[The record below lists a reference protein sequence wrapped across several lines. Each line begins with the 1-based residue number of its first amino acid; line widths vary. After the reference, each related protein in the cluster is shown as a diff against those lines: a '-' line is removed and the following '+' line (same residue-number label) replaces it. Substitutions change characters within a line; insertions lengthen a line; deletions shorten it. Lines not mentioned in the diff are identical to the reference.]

1 MGLTKSDFDRLD
13 SRIKSITEQS
23 VEKIEINSDL
33 PPTVEQLEDNNKTYS
48 IMAAILFIDIRKS
61 TYLTEN
67 SQAKSMVKIYRSF
80 MRMAV
85 DCVRKNGGVTRQFLG
100 DRIMGVF
107 IDSVDEEENISER
120 AVDKAINA
128 ARSLQTVIDFS
139 LNKHLKSNVNGKVIE
154 CGIGI
159 DYGKVLVTWVGMH
172 GVESDDGKEDEKSC
186 VWVGNTTNY
195 ASKYSDIAS
204 GGEIFISESIYKN
217 LSEEYKEVW
226 TKSAKYKGTK
236 LFQGYITKDYY
247 LEFSE
252 ELGSPIKIEEDNTV
266 ELDTSSQLADGIKEI
281 ERLQDKL
288 IQREK
293 ELAVLEEKLKKENEE
308 YKLKYNNE
316 NAEKVRACNR
326 RDEMEAELN
335 DLREDFYH
343 MISRIL
349 SKVHC
354 QKYQYIERLGE
365 KELYTLI
372 EKEYELGKQLGK
384 SEKEVSKDLDCLLI
398 QIYSYFNDFA
408 NAYDVTLIMAEEED
422 YWLYLDDATLKWANE
437 NGVLYKLYNAIERAL
452 VNFCVKYERRKDF
465 EGYLEKIR
473 KIRGY

>member
-13 SRIKSITEQS
+13 SRIKSITEQN
-23 VEKIEINSDL
+23 VEQIEINSDL
-33 PPTVEQLEDNNKTYS
+33 PPMVEQLEDNNKTYS

-107 IDSVDEEENISER
+107 IDSVDEEGNVSEK
-120 AVDKAINA
+120 AVDKAVNA

-139 LNKHLKSNVNGKVIE
+139 LNKHLKSNVNRKVIE

-159 DYGKVLVTWVGMH
+159 DYGKVLVTWVGMY
-172 GVESDDGKEDEKSC
+172 GVESDENKEDEKNC

-204 GGEIFISESIYKN
+204 GGEIFISENVYKN

-236 LFQGYITKDYY
+236 LFQGYITRDYY

-252 ELGSPIKIEEDNTV
+252 ELGSAVKIDEDNPV
-266 ELDTSSQLADGIKEI
+266 ELDTYSQLTDGIKEI

-293 ELAVLEEKLKKENEE
+293 ELKKENQEF
-308 YKLKYNNE
+308 KVKYNNE
-316 NAEKVRACNR
+316 NTEKIRACNR
-326 RDEMEAELN
+326 RDEMEEELKN
-335 DLREDFYH
+335 LRKDFYDT
-343 MISRIL
+343 ISRVL
-349 SKVHC
+349 LKVHY
-354 QKYQYIERLGE
+354 QNYQYIERIGE
-365 KELYTLI
+365 KELYSLI
-372 EKEYELGKQLGK
+372 EKEYELGNQLGK
-384 SEKEVSKDLDCLLI
+384 SEKEVSEYLACCLI
-398 QIYSYFNDFA
+398 QIYSYFNDFVK
-408 NAYDVTLIMAEEED
+408 AYDITLVMAEEGD
-422 YWLYLDDATLKWANE
+422 YWIYLDDATLKWADRN
-437 NGVLYKLYNAIERAL
+437 NVLYKLYNTIERAL
-452 VNFCVKYERRKDF
+452 VNYRVKYERRKEF
-465 EGYLEKIR
+465 EGYLEEIK

>member
-1 MGLTKSDFDRLD
+1 MALTKSDFDRLD
-13 SRIKSITEQS
+13 SRIRSITEQS
-23 VEKIEINSDL
+23 VEQIEINSDL

-107 IDSVDEEENISER
+107 IDSVDEEGNISER
-120 AVDKAINA
+120 AVDKAVNA

-172 GVESDDGKEDEKSC
+172 GVESDDSKEDEKSC

-204 GGEIFISESIYKN
+204 GGEIFISENVYKN

-236 LFQGYITKDYY
+236 LFQGYITKEYY
-247 LEFSE
+247 LEYSE
-252 ELGSPIKIEEDNTV
+252 ELGSPIKIEEDNAV

-308 YKLKYNNE
+308 YEIRYNN
-316 NAEKVRACNR
+316 
-326 RDEMEAELN
+326 
-335 DLREDFYH
+335 
-343 MISRIL
+343 
-349 SKVHC
+349 
-354 QKYQYIERLGE
+354 
-365 KELYTLI
+365 
-372 EKEYELGKQLGK
+372 
-384 SEKEVSKDLDCLLI
+384 
-398 QIYSYFNDFA
+398 A
-408 NAYDVTLIMAEEED
+408 NT
-422 YWLYLDDATLKWANE
+422 
-437 NGVLYKLYNAIERAL
+437 
-452 VNFCVKYERRKDF
+452 
-465 EGYLEKIR
+465 EKIR
-473 KIRGY
+473 AINEKEKIQKQLNNQIKETYSFVHDIINGSFYKDIEFIKSIGKDRWLKIDEFYHKLGKLQGYKEGTINNSAFEFIEIYAYFECFGLSYKYMVSMAKENGIWVYINDETFKWACERYEGWQVINIMEENLENNKISYNNIENYKEYIDQLKNIRGF

>member
-1 MGLTKSDFDRLD
+1 MGLTKSDFDKLD
-13 SRIKSITEQS
+13 LRIKSITEQS
-23 VEKIEINSDL
+23 VEQIEVNSDL

-67 SQAKSMVKIYRSF
+67 SQAKSMVKIYRAF

-107 IDSVDEEENISER
+107 IDSIDEEGNIYEK
-120 AVDKAINA
+120 AVDKAVST

-139 LNKHLKSNVNGKVIE
+139 LNKHLNSNVNGKIIE

-159 DYGKVLVTWVGMH
+159 DYGKVLVTWVGMY
-172 GVESDDGKEDEKSC
+172 GVESDKNKENETNC
-186 VWVGNTTNY
+186 VWVGNATNY

-204 GGEIFISESIYKN
+204 GGEIFISENVYKN

-226 TKSAKYKGTK
+226 TKSAKYKDTK

-247 LEFSE
+247 FEFSE
-252 ELGSPIKIEEDNTV
+252 ELGSSVRINEDNTI
-266 ELDTSSQLADGIKEI
+266 ELDTSRQLADGIKEI
-281 ERLQDKL
+281 EKLQNKL

-293 ELAVLEEKLKKENEE
+293 ELAVLEEKLKKENQE
-308 YKLKYNNE
+308 YEIKYNNE
-316 NAEKVRACNR
+316 NVEKIKACNK
-326 RDEMEAELN
+326 RDKMEDELN

-343 MISRIL
+343 MIGQML

-354 QKYQYIERLGE
+354 HQYQYIETIGE
-365 KELYTLI
+365 KELYSLI
-372 EKEYELGKQLGK
+372 KKEYELGKQLGK
-384 SEKEVSKDLDCLLI
+384 SKKEVSKCLDCYLI

-408 NAYDVTLIMAEEED
+408 KAYDITLIMAEEED
-422 YWLYLDDATLKWANE
+422 YWVYLDDATLKWAKE
-437 NGVLYKLYNAIERAL
+437 NNVLYKLYNAIERAL
-452 VNFCVKYERRKDF
+452 VNFRVKHERRNDF
-465 EGYLEKIR
+465 EGYLKKIR

>member
-1 MGLTKSDFDRLD
+1 MALTKSDFDRLD

-23 VEKIEINSDL
+23 VEQIEINSDL

-61 TYLTEN
+61 TYLTDN

-107 IDSVDEEENISER
+107 IDSVDEEGNISEK

-172 GVESDDGKEDEKSC
+172 GVECDDGKEDEKSC

-204 GGEIFISESIYKN
+204 GGEIFISENVYKN

-236 LFQGYITKDYY
+236 LFQGYITKHH
-247 LEFSE
+247 F
-252 ELGSPIKIEEDNTV
+252 T
-266 ELDTSSQLADGIKEI
+266 TF
-281 ERLQDKL
+281 KL
-288 IQREK
+288 SCFFK
-293 ELAVLEEKLKKENEE
+293 
-308 YKLKYNNE
+308 
-316 NAEKVRACNR
+316 
-326 RDEMEAELN
+326 
-335 DLREDFYH
+335 
-343 MISRIL
+343 
-349 SKVHC
+349 
-354 QKYQYIERLGE
+354 
-365 KELYTLI
+365 T
-372 EKEYELGKQLGK
+372 
-384 SEKEVSKDLDCLLI
+384 
-398 QIYSYFNDFA
+398 
-408 NAYDVTLIMAEEED
+408 
-422 YWLYLDDATLKWANE
+422 
-437 NGVLYKLYNAIERAL
+437 
-452 VNFCVKYERRKDF
+452 
-465 EGYLEKIR
+465 
-473 KIRGY
+473 